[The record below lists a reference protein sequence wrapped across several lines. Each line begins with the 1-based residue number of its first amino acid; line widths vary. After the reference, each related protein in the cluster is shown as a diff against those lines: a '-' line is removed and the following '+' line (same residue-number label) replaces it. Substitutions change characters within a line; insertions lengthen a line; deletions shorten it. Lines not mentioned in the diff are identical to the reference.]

1 MSFDAT
7 LAPDERHDDAVG
19 RCIEVIETG
28 SPQEKY
34 NILPQISVLRNRKF
48 LQPLLKVL
56 KRGSRK
62 EKEFAALALGTLER
76 TETLDPLYQAL
87 LEHET
92 RAGTGTQSLQAAL
105 IVAMGEV
112 GEDRAIPYL
121 RKAMD
126 FTFKRDNFL
135 KKRQK
140 MILSA
145 AASIAQQGGQ
155 EAVEFLK
162 EYLFCDDPSM
172 RAHAVTELAVAYWHR
187 PNQIPD
193 DVLESFLKLTR
204 DRYSEVRS
212 AAVASLANLADLG
225 CKKAEQYF
233 EASSKD

>member
-1 MSFDAT
+1 MSFDTTA
-7 LAPDERHDDAVG
+7 APDERQDDAVD
-19 RCIEVIETG
+19 RCVGVIETG
-28 SPQEKY
+28 TTAEKY
-34 NILPQISVLRNRKF
+34 NILPEISVLRNRKF
-48 LQPLLKVL
+48 LQPLLRIL
-56 KRGSRK
+56 KQGSRK

-76 TETLDPLYQAL
+76 TETLDPLFQAL
-87 LEHET
+87 LEDKTH
-92 RAGTGTQSLQAAL
+92 AGTGTQSLQAAL

-155 EAVEFLK
+155 EAVEFLN
-162 EYLFCDDPSM
+162 EYLFCDDPAM
-172 RAHAVTELAVAYWHR
+172 RAHAVTELSVAYWHR

-204 DRYSEVRS
+204 DKYSEVRS

-225 CKKAEQYF
+225 CKKAEHYF
-233 EASSKD
+233 DAAGKE